1 MDEMKKFFDGL
12 AEQQTTRGIFQ
23 QMDEDIKDFFRSC
36 DEFIQ
41 KMKAYEEK

>member
-23 QMDEDIKDFFRSC
+23 KMDEDINEFFRSC